1 MKTSD
6 ALAYADN
13 SPPKLAEM
21 LGISPHAIYQ
31 WGEIVPELSAAK
43 MEKITDGKL
52 VYDFSFYRS
61 IDAAKKEQ
69 KAAA

>member
-1 MKTSD
+1 MKTAD
-6 ALAYADN
+6 AIAYFGTAANLADAIG
-13 SPPKLAEM
+13 ATR
-21 LGISPHAIYQ
+21 GAISQ

-69 KAAA
+69 KSAA